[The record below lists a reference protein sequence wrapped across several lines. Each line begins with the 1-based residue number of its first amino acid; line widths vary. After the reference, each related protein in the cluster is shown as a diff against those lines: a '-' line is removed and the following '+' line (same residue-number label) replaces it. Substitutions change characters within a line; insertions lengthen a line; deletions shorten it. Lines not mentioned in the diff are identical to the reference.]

1 LDDDIE
7 YIKST
12 ASDSEEDEPMVERL
26 LHLIRERQ
34 SEHKAIEDQ
43 GALLADEAAT
53 YKPVWAT
60 GDGSMQVAA

>member
-1 LDDDIE
+1 
-7 YIKST
+7 
-12 ASDSEEDEPMVERL
+12 MVERL